1 MKKSI
6 FYTPFLI
13 LLLCSCEGPHREV
26 DIKIKTVSSTDT
38 VHYSGPYIELCLEQ
52 GDLKVQRKT
61 NGYYTTLASN
71 VVTYEIL
78 EKE

>member
-1 MKKSI
+1 MKKL
-6 FYTPFLI
+6 FLYSTFSI

-26 DIKIKTVSSTDT
+26 NIKIKTVSSTDT
-38 VHYSGPYIELCLEQ
+38 IRYSGPYIELCLEH

-61 NGYYTTLASN
+61 NGYYMTLASN